1 MIIAHAGFSPNPIN
15 SPVRNL
21 STALTTIIGQQF
33 TVYGDAV
40 DTNDGQASFS
50 FQWQVLNPRSGQ
62 TANLSPLNEAVSAL
76 KNFSGTWGDI
86 RCFLIATNTSTLET
100 SETNPLLAP
109 ESAFITLNLQ
119 SDNKRLTLPA
129 VGSRQWWQAHD
140 ELTNTVED
148 LTIGESISS
157 ASVNGSGDL
166 IIELESGETINA
178 GNVQGTAGAD
188 GTDGTDGDSA
198 YEIAVSNG
206 FTGSE
211 TEWLDSLNGTDGTDG
226 DSAYEIAVSNG
237 FTGSETEWL
246 DSLNGTDGTD
256 GNDGAPGVSTRRFA
270 FTSDVYH
277 WYDDASNTVQT
288 GFNPAK
294 VIFVSGA
301 FKAEHSDLAVF
312 QLNVSAKDA
321 GAVGNSVQFQ
331 LFTCSEAEW
340 QANSNINFTSLTAT
354 LNASSTTANAPA
366 NATAM
371 GNITVTTGALFGV
384 AMFAPTLGIVHGLS
398 ITLLAEET

>member
-226 DSAYEIAVSNG
+226 
-237 FTGSETEWL
+237 
-246 DSLNGTDGTD
+246 
-256 GNDGAPGVSTRRFA
+256 NDGAPGVSTRRFA